1 MCWLLRLAML
11 VGSGCETPCSQRC
24 EIEHLVSGC
33 LEDFGTHSDTHR
45 DTVYIQ
51 TIPVKT
57 QRVDTWIKTLDVD
70 NTIYNAAN
78 IDVQGYELQVLK
90 GMSSCLSRLK
100 VIELEVNTE
109 EVYKGCALIHEIDYY
124 LSHYEFRRVYVNMWG
139 QGYGSALYINPIY
152 LIY

>member
-1 MCWLLRLAML
+1 ML